1 MFRIS
6 MQYFYFF
13 KFLTK
18 KLVYYFLLGFLRC
31 LFNVSQKESAE
42 ASSELLSDED
52 EEQPPPPPAPEAVVV
67 VFRGRGL
74 FLESFFFLFLL
85 SDRFISGDRNT
96 RPSSTNVFWP
106 FWSSTFTLF
115 LEAEAEAN
123 DEAVVVI
130 AVGLVVVAAASE
142 VSLEVSFVN
151 WHPGLLAVSR
161 TGNQVT
167 ISGVRSWPGSS
178 LRDFRGKFFADVLLS
193 GCCSAVV
200 DVTTGWWLQIKK
212 KNFFS

>member
-1 MFRIS
+1 M
-6 MQYFYFF
+6 
-13 KFLTK
+13 
-18 KLVYYFLLGFLRC
+18 LGFLRC
-31 LFNVSQKESAE
+31 LFNVSQNESE
-42 ASSELLSDED
+42 ASSAELSDED
-52 EEQPPPPPAPEAVVV
+52 EQPPPPPPEAVIV

-130 AVGLVVVAAASE
+130 TVVLLVVVAAASE

-167 ISGVRSWPGSS
+167 ISGVIRSWPGSS
-178 LRDFRGKFFADVLLS
+178 LRDFRGFFADVS
-193 GCCSAVV
+193 ASAVV
-200 DVTTGWWLQIKK
+200 VVTGWWLQI
-212 KNFFS
+212 

>member
-1 MFRIS
+1 M
-6 MQYFYFF
+6 
-13 KFLTK
+13 
-18 KLVYYFLLGFLRC
+18 LGFLRC

-115 LEAEAEAN
+115 LEAEAEA
-123 DEAVVVI
+123 EANVVVI
-130 AVGLVVVAAASE
+130 AVVLLVVVAAASE

-200 DVTTGWWLQIKK
+200 VTTGWWLKRKK
-212 KNFFS
+212 

>member
-1 MFRIS
+1 M
-6 MQYFYFF
+6 
-13 KFLTK
+13 
-18 KLVYYFLLGFLRC
+18 LGFLRC

-115 LEAEAEAN
+115 LEAEAEA
-123 DEAVVVI
+123 EANVVVI
-130 AVGLVVVAAASE
+130 AVVLLVVEAAASE

-178 LRDFRGKFFADVLLS
+178 LRDFRGFFADVS
-193 GCCSAVV
+193 ASAVV
-200 DVTTGWWLQIKK
+200 VVTGWWLQIYKK
-212 KNFFS
+212 KS

>member
-1 MFRIS
+1 MNSFSNQTQVFSI
-6 MQYFYFF
+6 FIFF

-18 KLVYYFLLGFLRC
+18 KLVYFLLGFLRC

-123 DEAVVVI
+123 VVVI
-130 AVGLVVVAAASE
+130 AVVLVVVVAAAASE

-167 ISGVRSWPGSS
+167 ISGVIRSWPGSS
-178 LRDFRGKFFADVLLS
+178 LRDFRGFFADVS
-193 GCCSAVV
+193 ASAVV
-200 DVTTGWWLQIKK
+200 VVTTGWWLQI
-212 KNFFS
+212 

>member
-1 MFRIS
+1 M
-6 MQYFYFF
+6 
-13 KFLTK
+13 
-18 KLVYYFLLGFLRC
+18 LGFLRC

-74 FLESFFFLFLL
+74 FFESFFFLFLL

-130 AVGLVVVAAASE
+130 AVVLVVEAAASE

-200 DVTTGWWLQIKK
+200 DVVTTGWWLKRKK
-212 KNFFS
+212 